1 MVEAECHRFRA
12 ASCKCSPLKDHS
24 KQPCSHKKH
33 VTSSVCDESLTYSQS
48 DIGNR
53 LITLDNEPSCSDS
66 WASPLTVELDQF
78 KIDKATKR
86 NITASTIKIDLM
98 DDFLEIKKLAALPE
112 VDHESS
118 SFDIDGDSDHSVTR
132 DWPSRMEVEVMH
144 RQWADLKQK
153 IAMFETENVK
163 MEKT

>member
-1 MVEAECHRFRA
+1 MNCLILSSYDV
-12 ASCKCSPLKDHS
+12 S
-24 KQPCSHKKH
+24 KKK
-33 VTSSVCDESLTYSQS
+33 
-48 DIGNR
+48 I
-53 LITLDNEPSCSDS
+53 LDNEPSCSDS
-66 WASPLTVELDQF
+66 WASPLIVELDQF
-78 KIDKATKR
+78 KNDKATKR

-132 DWPSRMEVEVMH
+132 DWPSRKEVEVMH
-144 RQWADLKQK
+144 RQLADLKQK
-153 IAMFETENVK
+153 IAKFETENVE